1 METSNFEAVKVAI
14 KQDSSGYIL
23 TLRMHPDEV
32 PEPILRDFVGARYQ
46 VVVVRIADDSTPM
59 NRDQELSRDMVRSA
73 GILCRDKSFWQF
85 LVESSQIIGTNEYEA
100 TEWLKKTLQVASR
113 SDISKDVEATSRF
126 YSIKQEFNLW
136 KQENA

>member
-1 METSNFEAVKVAI
+1 
-14 KQDSSGYIL
+14 
-23 TLRMHPDEV
+23 
-32 PEPILRDFVGARYQ
+32 
-46 VVVVRIADDSTPM
+46 M

-85 LVESSQIIGTNEYEA
+85 LVESSQIIGTNESEA
-100 TEWLKKTLQVASR
+100 TDWLKKTLQVASR
-113 SDISKDVEATSRF
+113 SDISKDAEATSRF

>member
-59 NRDQELSRDMVRSA
+59 NREQELGRDMVRSA

-85 LVESSQIIGTNEYEA
+85 LVESSQIFGTNEYEA

-113 SDISKDVEATSRF
+113 SDIAKDAVATSRF

>member
-1 METSNFEAVKVAI
+1 METSNFEAVMVAI

-100 TEWLKKTLQVASR
+100 TDWLKKTLQVASR
-113 SDISKDVEATSRF
+113 SDISKDAEATSRF